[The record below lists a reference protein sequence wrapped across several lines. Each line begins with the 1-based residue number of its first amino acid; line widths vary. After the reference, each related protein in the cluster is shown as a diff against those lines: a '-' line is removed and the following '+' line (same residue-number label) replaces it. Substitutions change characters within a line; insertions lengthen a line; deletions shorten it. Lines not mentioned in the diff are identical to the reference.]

1 MDAMSMPP
9 PLAEIYRWGILH
21 GEKTWNTGV
30 GGHRGDKQMNITIA

>member
-21 GEKTWNTGV
+21 GEKTYGILVLADIEATN
-30 GGHRGDKQMNITIA
+30 R